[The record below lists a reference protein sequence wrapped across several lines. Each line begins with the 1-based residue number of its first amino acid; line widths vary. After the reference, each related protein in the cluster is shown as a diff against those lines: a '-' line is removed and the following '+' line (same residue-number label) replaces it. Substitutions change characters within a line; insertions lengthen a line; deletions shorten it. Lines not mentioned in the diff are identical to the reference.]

1 MSSPVPSISRVS
13 SKAPSTPVRPSP
25 TDHVFQTLITTP
37 AQHPSLKEVYQPH
50 GKGMRVI
57 QQYVNSI
64 PEEHSPG
71 KPAAQQGDI
80 YAYEFVGAVGLRK
93 SRSGKVTIWYHV
105 KWKGF
110 GISAMTWEPEHHFYG
125 PDLEALWAEH
135 GRINP
140 AGKIWGTS
148 GKHGKQLQPYAIDK
162 RGTESNEMSDTPYTR
177 SGSGL
182 AYPPGGTPI
191 WLDTREIGVE
201 GDVSSQGTVQDYG
214 TSKVSSE
221 LAFSLDR
228 AQDCPEPQRCPVRET
243 CLFASDQMSTCSPL
257 RIDVGE
263 PSSKVGSGHDEPE
276 RAERTFL
283 EEVRR
288 RNSATSPGPSGSNRI
303 ISAGRP
309 LATTNS
315 YSDRSEVAVVGASLI
330 AHPTATSQKTHQAPP
345 RICRRTK
352 TGCLSCR
359 RRRKKC
365 DEQRPLCK
373 SFLHHTWYVRMQS
386 I

>member
-1 MSSPVPSISRVS
+1 
-13 SKAPSTPVRPSP
+13 
-25 TDHVFQTLITTP
+25 
-37 AQHPSLKEVYQPH
+37 
-50 GKGMRVI
+50 MRVI
-57 QQYVNSI
+57 QQYVDRI
-64 PEEHSPG
+64 PEEYSSG
-71 KPAAQQGDI
+71 KLATQQGDI
-80 YAYEFVGAVGLRK
+80 YDYDFVGAVGLRK
-93 SRSGKVTIWYHV
+93 SRSGKVTVWYHV

-148 GKHGKQLQPYAIDK
+148 GKHGKQLQPYAIDE

-177 SGSGL
+177 SEVGL
-182 AYPPGGTPI
+182 ADSPGGTPN
-191 WLDTREIGVE
+191 WLDTREIRLE
-201 GDVSSQGTVQDYG
+201 GNVSNQGPVQDNG
-214 TSKVSSE
+214 TSMVSSE
-221 LAFSLDR
+221 LAFSLDGAR
-228 AQDCPEPQRCPVRET
+228 DCPEPQRCPVREA
-243 CLFASDQMSTCSPL
+243 CLFASDQTSTGPPV
-257 RIDVGE
+257 RIEVEE
-263 PSSKVGSGHDEPE
+263 PSSEIGPFGQDEPE
-276 RAERTFL
+276 RAERTFF

-288 RNSATSPGPSGSNRI
+288 RHSATSPGPSGSNRI

-315 YSDRSEVAVVGASLI
+315 YSDRSEVTVVGASLI
-330 AHPTATSQKTHQAPP
+330 AHPTATSQKTHRAPP

-352 TGCLSCR
+352 TGCLACR